1 MWGRGSRPHGP
12 ALVRYVLGWFKTSLL
27 LRNVFLQ
34 RSHATTS
41 IAASK
46 EGGGTEGGGGGGGVG
61 VGVGVGGGGGGGAG
75 GGAGAGGG
83 GGAAAGAGES
93 EKHDGGGG

>member
-27 LRNVFLQ
+27 LRNFFLQ

-46 EGGGTEGGGGGGGVG
+46 EGGGTERGGGGGVG
-61 VGVGVGGGGGGGAG
+61 VGVGVGVGGGGAG

-83 GGAAAGAGES
+83 GE
-93 EKHDGGGG
+93 GGGGGRKEGEGGGAREG